1 MLCTVFITDPVIY
14 SAAVLSVVGAVLL
27 LTVACVSFVVV
38 LVRKKHHSK
47 RRCTGRCLGKGSL
60 IQRPSKGL
68 GTRLREGVG
77 GKGGRNG
84 WRNGEMKG

>member
-1 MLCTVFITDPVIY
+1 MVVAYLMWEIHLDVNIY
-14 SAAVLSVVGAVLL
+14 KYMYYSLATNIFNASSVKVM
-27 LTVACVSFVVV
+27 
-38 LVRKKHHSK
+38 
-47 RRCTGRCLGKGSL
+47 GSL